1 MAPLVTYETASC
13 PYFEKAECRS
23 CSLLH
28 ITDGTRIHSKE
39 SAVLSILE
47 NRGVRPKSVESL
59 RIPSH
64 PWGSRHKV
72 KMNVTGSAEEPCIGV
87 IKADKT
93 STDLVQCPLAP
104 HHIQRLLKDIR
115 RYITELSLAPYD
127 IIERRGELKNLIV
140 MSNQQA
146 TEGIL
151 RFVLRS
157 SEAIPRIKKRV
168 QDIQAVHP
176 WVTVIT
182 CNIQPLPA
190 AILEGPEEV
199 VLTERSLIEEQYGS
213 LTLSFA
219 PQSFMQVTPEIA
231 GALYQRAASLVAE
244 QSYSSALD
252 LFCGV
257 GGFSLSIAPFVSH
270 VIGVEISPQ
279 AIQSATLSAQKLG
292 FSHVQFYADDTERF
306 LSHELKQKPDLIVT
320 NPPRRGL
327 SEGIIASLKSLAPRT
342 ILYSS
347 CSPETFARD
356 CESLADMYSV
366 EKVALF
372 DMFAMTEHCEVLG
385 VLNRIS

>member
-1 MAPLVTYETASC
+1 MPPLVTYETASC
-13 PYFEKAECRS
+13 PYFEKGECRS
-23 CSLLH
+23 CSLLQ

-47 NRGVRPKSVESL
+47 AQRVRPTTIDSF
-59 RIPSH
+59 RTPSH
-64 PWGSRHKV
+64 PWASRHKV
-72 KMNVTGSAEEPCIGV
+72 KMNVTGSVQAPCIGV

-93 STDLVQCPLAP
+93 STDLVHCPLSP
-104 HHIQRLLKDIR
+104 PHIQRLLEDVK
-115 RYITELSLAPYD
+115 RYITELSLVPYD

-168 QDIQAVHP
+168 KDIQAAHP

-199 VLTERSLIEEQYGS
+199 ALTEQGLMEERYGS
-213 LTLSFA
+213 LPLSFA

-231 GALYQRAASLVAE
+231 GALYQRAASYVAE
-244 QSYSSALD
+244 QSYTSALD

-257 GGFSLSIAPFVSH
+257 GGFSLSIAPFVPH
-270 VIGVEISPQ
+270 VVGVEISPQ
-279 AIQSATLSAQKLG
+279 AIQSATLSAKNLG
-292 FSHVQFYADDTERF
+292 FSHVHFHADDTERF
-306 LSHELKQKPDLIVT
+306 LSHGLKPKPDLIVT

-327 SEGIIASLKSLAPRT
+327 SAGIISSLKALAPRT

-356 CESLADMYSV
+356 CELLADMYSV
-366 EKVALF
+366 ERVALF

>member
-1 MAPLVTYETASC
+1 
-13 PYFEKAECRS
+13 
-23 CSLLH
+23 
-28 ITDGTRIHSKE
+28 
-39 SAVLSILE
+39 
-47 NRGVRPKSVESL
+47 
-59 RIPSH
+59 
-64 PWGSRHKV
+64 
-72 KMNVTGSAEEPCIGV
+72 MNVTGSPQAPCIGV
-87 IKADKT
+87 VKADKT
-93 STDLVQCPLAP
+93 ATDLVHCPLTP
-104 HHIQRLLKDIR
+104 PHIQRLLEDLR
-115 RYITELSLAPYD
+115 RYITELSLVPYD

-157 SEAIPRIKKRV
+157 TEAIPRIKKRIH
-168 QDIQAVHP
+168 DIQAVHP

-231 GALYQRAASLVAE
+231 GALYQRAASYVKE
-244 QSYSSALD
+244 QSYTSALD

-279 AIQSATLSAQKLG
+279 AIQSAALSAQKLG

-327 SEGIIASLKSLAPRT
+327 SESIISLLMSLDPRT

-356 CESLADMYSV
+356 CELLSSMYSL
-366 EKVALF
+366 ERISLF

-385 VLNRIS
+385 VLNRIK